1 MLQAMKTRVALGA
14 LLWTAF
20 ITLMHVQINV
30 GWGTLGAYLD
40 ERQELKVG
48 FLPVT

>member
-1 MLQAMKTRVALGA
+1 MGA
-14 LLWTAF
+14 FVWMMC

-30 GWGTLGAYLD
+30 GWGAVESYLYQ
-40 ERQELKVG
+40 RQELKVG

>member
-1 MLQAMKTRVALGA
+1 MKTRVALGA
-14 LLWTAF
+14 FVWMMF

-30 GWGTLGAYLD
+30 GWGAVEAYLY